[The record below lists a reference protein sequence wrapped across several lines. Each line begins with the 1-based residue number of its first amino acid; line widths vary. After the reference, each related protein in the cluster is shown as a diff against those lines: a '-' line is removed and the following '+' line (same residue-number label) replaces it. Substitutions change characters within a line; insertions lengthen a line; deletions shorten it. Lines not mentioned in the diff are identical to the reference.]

1 LLHDRLAHAIAGER
15 RERGMLA
22 TMFIDIDR
30 FKTIN
35 DSLGHHIG
43 DALLQQMGM
52 RLLASVREED
62 TVARS
67 GGDEFVVVAGR
78 MKRAEDASQL
88 ARKILSR
95 LNEPYIVEGHQLVA
109 TCSIGISLYP
119 GDGKDI
125 DRLLKH
131 ADTAMYLAKAAG
143 GDSYRFFSTEMNAR
157 ASRRLSL
164 KTIYVGRSERRPDV
178 VLPAPG

>member
-1 LLHDRLAHAIAGER
+1 GEIRWQCISCKPVSDEGGHVVAYRGTGANTTERKRHAAHTEQHATRDALTVLPNRALLHDRLAHAIAAER

-43 DALLQQMGM
+43 DALLQQMAV
-52 RLLASVREED
+52 RLLASLREED

-78 MKRAEDASQL
+78 MARAEDASQ
-88 ARKILSR
+88 
-95 LNEPYIVEGHQLVA
+95 
-109 TCSIGISLYP
+109 
-119 GDGKDI
+119 
-125 DRLLKH
+125 
-131 ADTAMYLAKAAG
+131 
-143 GDSYRFFSTEMNAR
+143 
-157 ASRRLSL
+157 
-164 KTIYVGRSERRPDV
+164 
-178 VLPAPG
+178 